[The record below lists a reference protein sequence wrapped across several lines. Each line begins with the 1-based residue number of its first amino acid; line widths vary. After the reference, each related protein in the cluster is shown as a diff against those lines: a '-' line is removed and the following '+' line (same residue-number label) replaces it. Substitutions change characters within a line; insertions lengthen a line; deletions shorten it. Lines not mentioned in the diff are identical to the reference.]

1 MKVMESL
8 KERLSHGRVHMTLID
23 PASQDD
29 EKSVQIA
36 VEAEKA
42 GTDFIMLGGSTEIDS
57 AKMDRAV
64 KAIKSKVSTGIILF
78 PGSSAMI
85 SRYADAIYFMSLLNS
100 KDREYIIG
108 HQRKAS
114 MLLREMGMET
124 ISMAYLVFEPGMTV
138 GRQGKADLIGREDWK
153 KALSYALAAEMMGM
167 DLVYL
172 EAGSG
177 SPTTISPSV
186 VSKLK
191 ETLRIPVIAGGG
203 IRSAASAS
211 ELLRAGADIIV
222 TGTIAEKSSNVL
234 TELRPIVEAVHS
246 FPSTHD

>member
-1 MKVMESL
+1 
-8 KERLSHGRVHMTLID
+8 MTLID
-23 PASQDD
+23 PASQED

-57 AKMDRAV
+57 TKMDRAV
-64 KAIKSKVSTGIILF
+64 KAIKKEVSRGIILF

-100 KDREYIIG
+100 KDREFIIG

-114 MLLREMGMET
+114 MILREMGIET

-138 GRQGKADLIGREDWK
+138 GRQGKADLIGRDDWK
-153 KALSYALAAEMMGM
+153 SAISYALAAEMMGM

-191 ETLRIPVIAGGG
+191 AILKIPVIAGGG
-203 IRSAASAS
+203 IRSASSAS
-211 ELLRAGADIIV
+211 DLLKAGADIIV
-222 TGTIAEKSSNVL
+222 TGTIAEKSSSVFE
-234 TELRPIVEAVHS
+234 ELRPIVETVHS
-246 FPSTHD
+246 FPPTND